1 MHNEIDFS
9 EQITSE
15 QWSTFV
21 LQSPSA
27 TCFHL
32 WGWGQVLEQT
42 LGYEIRRFVARR
54 NNQVI
59 GVFAVAI
66 VRSKVFGNSMVC
78 LPFCSYGGPISD
90 DAYIVKALQERAYA
104 VAKEA
109 GVAYFEDRVLEKTM
123 TAQDHH
129 GLYFAFRKAIP
140 EGSATMSFVP
150 SKRRNMI
157 RRATAA
163 GLTASEEKNV
173 DLFFELYAENAR
185 AHGTPAL
192 PKKFF
197 VALLDALGEHVDVL
211 FVKDASGKAISVIMS
226 FYFRGEVHAGFAGEL
241 SDARLLAANDFKY
254 WSLYESAVRRGC
266 TVFDLGRSKRG
277 TGSYEF
283 KRLWGLEPTPIVHHF
298 QLVTAKEKPSNNP
311 SNPKFSLAIKIW
323 SKLPRLVVDR
333 IGPMVIH
340 GLG

>member
-1 MHNEIDFS
+1 MIDNTDFS
-9 EQITSE
+9 ETITDK
-15 QWSTFV
+15 QWTDFV
-21 LQSPSA
+21 NVAGSA

-54 NNQVI
+54 NGELV

-66 VRSKVFGNSMVC
+66 VRSKVFGSSMVS
-78 LPFCSYGGPISD
+78 LPFCSYGGPVSD
-90 DAYIVKALQERAYA
+90 DPEVVKSLQQHALAA
-104 VAKEA
+104 AKQA
-109 GVAYFEDRVLEKTM
+109 GVAYFEDRVLEKTIL
-123 TAQDHH
+123 AQDHE
-129 GLYFAFRKAIP
+129 GLYFAFRKEIP
-140 EGSATMSFVP
+140 KGPAAMSFVP

-163 GLTASEEKNV
+163 GLTASEEKNI
-173 DLFFELYAENAR
+173 DLFFDLYAENAR

-197 VALLDALGEHVDVL
+197 AALLQQLGEHIDIM
-211 FVKDASGKAISVIMS
+211 FVKDASGKAVSAIMS
-226 FYFRGEVHAGFAGEL
+226 FYFHGEVHAGFAGEL
-241 SDARLLAANDFKY
+241 AEARALAANDFKY
-254 WSLYESAVRRGC
+254 WSLYESAVKRGC

-283 KRLWGLEPTPIVHHF
+283 KRLWGLEPTPIFHHF
-298 QLVTAKEKPSNNP
+298 HLVTAKEKPSNNP

-323 SKLPRLVVDR
+323 SKLPRVIVDR
-333 IGPMVIH
+333 VGPLVIH

>member
-1 MHNEIDFS
+1 MIDNTDFS
-9 EQITSE
+9 EQVTANE
-15 QWSTFV
+15 WTTFV
-21 LQSPSA
+21 NQSASA

-32 WGWGQVLEQT
+32 WGWGRVLEQI

-54 NNQVI
+54 KGELV

-66 VRSKVFGNSMVC
+66 VRSKVFGSSMVS
-78 LPFCSYGGPISD
+78 LPFCSYGGPVSD
-90 DAYIVKALQERAYA
+90 EPSVIKALQDRAFEA
-104 VAKEA
+104 AKKA
-109 GVAYFEDRVLEKTM
+109 GVAYFEDRLLERALAAK
-123 TAQDHH
+123 DHE

-140 EGSATMSFVP
+140 AGPAAMSFVP

-157 RRATAA
+157 RRATTA
-163 GLTASEEKNV
+163 GLTAHEEKNV
-173 DLFFELYAENAR
+173 DLFFDLYAENAR

-197 VALLDALGEHVDVL
+197 IALLEQLGEHVDIL
-211 FVKDASGKAISVIMS
+211 FVKDINGKAISVIMS
-226 FYFRGEVHAGFAGEL
+226 FYFKGEVHAGFAGEL
-241 SDARLLAANDFKY
+241 AEARVLAANDFKY
-254 WSLYESAVRRGC
+254 WSLYESAVNRGC

-283 KRLWGLEPTPIVHHF
+283 KRLWGLEPTPIIHHF

-311 SNPKFSLAIKIW
+311 SNPKFSLAIKVW
-323 SKLPRLVVDR
+323 SKLPRAVVDR
-333 IGPMVIH
+333 VGPMVIH

>member
-1 MHNEIDFS
+1 MIENTDFS
-9 EQITSE
+9 EQVTE
-15 QWSTFV
+15 NQWTDFV
-21 LQSPSA
+21 NQSSNA

-32 WGWGQVLEQT
+32 WGWGQVLEQA
-42 LGYEIRRFVARR
+42 LGYEIRRFAARK
-54 NNQVI
+54 NAQLV

-66 VRSKVFGNSMVC
+66 VRSKVFGSSMVC
-78 LPFCSYGGPISD
+78 LPFCSYGGPLSEDPLI
-90 DAYIVKALQERAYA
+90 IKALQECAFA
-104 VAKEA
+104 VAKQA
-109 GVAYFEDRVLEKTM
+109 GVAYFEDRVLEKTLL
-123 TAQDHH
+123 AQDHE

-140 EGSATMSFVP
+140 AGPSAMSFVP

-163 GLTASEEKNV
+163 GLTSSEEKNV
-173 DLFFELYAENAR
+173 DLFFDLYAENAR

-197 VALLDALGEHVDVL
+197 VALLDQLGDNVDIL
-211 FVKDASGKAISVIMS
+211 FVKDANGKAISVIMS

-241 SDARLLAANDFKY
+241 AEARVLAANDFKY

-283 KRLWGLEPTPIVHHF
+283 KRLWGLEPTPIIHHF
-298 QLVTAKEKPSNNP
+298 HLVTAKEKPSNNP
-311 SNPKFSLAIKIW
+311 ANPKFSLAIKVW
-323 SKLPRLVVDR
+323 SKLPRAVVDR
-333 IGPMVIH
+333 LGPMVIH